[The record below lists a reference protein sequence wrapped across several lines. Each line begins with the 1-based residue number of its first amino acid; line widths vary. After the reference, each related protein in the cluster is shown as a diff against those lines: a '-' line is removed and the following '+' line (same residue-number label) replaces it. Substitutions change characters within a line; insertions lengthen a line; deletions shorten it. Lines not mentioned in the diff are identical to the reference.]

1 MMCLAV
7 TLNLNNF
14 FMISIVSKTFYDLS
28 TVEDI
33 KQWMSE
39 IYLDGLIRNVTHDLT
54 DNDTIILHI
63 NEQNKIISN
72 AVARVTYRTMKLNQ
86 IQSFENPDYNVEN
99 FIRKSS

>member
-1 MMCLAV
+1 
-7 TLNLNNF
+7 
-14 FMISIVSKTFYDLS
+14 MISIVSKTFYDLS

-54 DNDTIILHI
+54 DDDTIILHI